1 MEEHHSSIEES
12 SAESRAAMSMSDL
25 LEQWDTVKEVKRGDT
40 VKGTIVSVTP
50 HEVLVDVGAKS
61 EGVVAGRELERLSD
75 EDLAKLK
82 EGDEVAVYVLRP
94 DDDEDGHIWLSVS
107 RAWIEKDWLA
117 AQELYDSGECYTGT
131 VANHNKGGLIV
142 HFGQVRGFV
151 PVSQLES
158 SRGITRSGTEEQW
171 SQLVGEE
178 LRVKIIEIDRERNRL
193 ILSERAAM
201 QEWRKGQKERLLGT
215 LKPGDVVT
223 GRVASLAD
231 FGAFVDLGGAD
242 GLIHLSEISWASVS
256 HPRDVMQVGES
267 VEVYVL
273 QVDTERQRISL
284 SLRRL
289 QPEPWSRVLEKYEIG
304 QLINATITRL
314 ATFGAFARVDE
325 DEIEGLIHVS
335 ELTDANVT
343 HPREVVNEGDSV
355 SVRIIHINPERRR
368 MGLSLKQA
376 EGMVEWEAYQE
387 SDESEESVEESRPV
401 AETVEQPESTD
412 LEQSLEES
420 RPVAEVVEEPELMES
435 EQSLEESRPVAET
448 VEQPGGMESDALSD
462 GGNETSSPVDTESGQ
477 DSGES

>member
-1 MEEHHSSIEES
+1 MEEHLSPIEDISGEG
-12 SAESRAAMSMSDL
+12 RATTSMSDL
-25 LEQWDTVKEVKRGDT
+25 LEQWDTVKAVKRGDT
-40 VKGTIVSVTP
+40 LKGTIVSVTP

-75 EDLAKLK
+75 EDLEKLK

-117 AQELYDSGECYTGT
+117 AQELYDSSECYTGT

-142 HFGQVRGFV
+142 LFGQVRGFV

-178 LRVKIIEIDRERNRL
+178 LRLKIIEIDRDRNRL

-256 HPRDVMQVGES
+256 HPRDVMEVGES

-284 SLRRL
+284 SLKRL

-304 QLINATITRL
+304 ELINATITRL
-314 ATFGAFARVDE
+314 ATFGAFARVEE
-325 DEIEGLIHVS
+325 DEIEGLIHIS
-335 ELTDANVT
+335 ELTDANIT
-343 HPREVVNEGDSV
+343 HPREVVSEGDLV

-376 EGMVEWEAYQE
+376 EGVGEWEVYQA
-387 SDESEESVEESRPV
+387 SEESEHSLEESESED
-401 AETVEQPESTD
+401 ETVEQPEAT
-412 LEQSLEES
+412 
-420 RPVAEVVEEPELMES
+420 
-435 EQSLEESRPVAET
+435 
-448 VEQPGGMESDALSD
+448 ESDALSD
-462 GGNETSSPVDTESGQ
+462 AGEETSSPVDTETGE
-477 DSGES
+477 DSDES

>member
-1 MEEHHSSIEES
+1 
-12 SAESRAAMSMSDL
+12 MSMSDL

-40 VKGTIVSVTP
+40 LKGTIVSVTP

-75 EDLAKLK
+75 EDLDKLK

-94 DDDEDGHIWLSVS
+94 EDDEDGHIWLSVS

-131 VANHNKGGLIV
+131 VTNHNKGGVIV
-142 HFGQVRGFV
+142 LFGQVRGFV

-178 LRVKIIEIDRERNRL
+178 LRVKIIEIDRDRNRL

-201 QEWRKGQKERLLGT
+201 QEWRQGQKERLLAT

-231 FGAFVDLGGAD
+231 FGGFVDLGGAD

-284 SLRRL
+284 SLKRL

-304 QLINATITRL
+304 ELINATITRL

-325 DEIEGLIHVS
+325 DEIEGLIHIS
-335 ELTDANVT
+335 ELTDGNIT
-343 HPREVVNEGDSV
+343 HPREVVTEGDSV

-376 EGMVEWEAYQE
+376 EGVGEWEVYQE
-387 SDESEESVEESRPV
+387 SQESEHSLEEVESE
-401 AETVEQPESTD
+401 AETVEQTE
-412 LEQSLEES
+412 
-420 RPVAEVVEEPELMES
+420 A
-435 EQSLEESRPVAET
+435 
-448 VEQPGGMESDALSD
+448 MESDAVSD
-462 GGNETSSPVDTESGQ
+462 GGEETSSPVDTETGQ
-477 DSGES
+477 DSGESH

>member
-1 MEEHHSSIEES
+1 M
-12 SAESRAAMSMSDL
+12 AEDLSPIGDISGEGRATMSMSDL

-40 VKGTIVSVTP
+40 LKGTIVSVTP

-75 EDLAKLK
+75 EDLDKLK

-94 DDDEDGHIWLSVS
+94 EDDEDGHIWLSVS

-131 VANHNKGGLIV
+131 VTNHNKGGVIV
-142 HFGQVRGFV
+142 LFGQVRGFV

-178 LRVKIIEIDRERNRL
+178 LRVKIIEIDRDRNRL

-201 QEWRKGQKERLLGT
+201 QEWRQGQKERLLAT

-231 FGAFVDLGGAD
+231 FGGFVDLGGAD

-284 SLRRL
+284 SLKRL

-304 QLINATITRL
+304 ELINATITRL

-325 DEIEGLIHVS
+325 DEIEGLIHIS
-335 ELTDANVT
+335 ELTDGNIT
-343 HPREVVNEGDSV
+343 HPREVVTEGDSV

-376 EGMVEWEAYQE
+376 EGVGEWEVYQE
-387 SDESEESVEESRPV
+387 SQESEHSLEEVESE
-401 AETVEQPESTD
+401 AETVEQTE
-412 LEQSLEES
+412 
-420 RPVAEVVEEPELMES
+420 A
-435 EQSLEESRPVAET
+435 
-448 VEQPGGMESDALSD
+448 MESDAVSD
-462 GGNETSSPVDTESGQ
+462 GGEETSSPVDTETGQ
-477 DSGES
+477 DSGESH

>member
-1 MEEHHSSIEES
+1 MEEHHSSIEDS
-12 SAESRAAMSMSDL
+12 SGEGRATMSMSDL

-40 VKGTIVSVTP
+40 LKGTIVSVTP

-75 EDLAKLK
+75 EDLEKLK

-142 HFGQVRGFV
+142 LFGQVRGFV

-178 LRVKIIEIDRERNRL
+178 LRLKIIEIDRDRNRL

-256 HPRDVMQVGES
+256 HPRDMMQVGES

-284 SLRRL
+284 SLKRL

-304 QLINATITRL
+304 QIINATISRL

-325 DEIEGLIHVS
+325 DEIEGLIHIS
-335 ELTDANVT
+335 ELTDANIT
-343 HPREVVNEGDSV
+343 HPREAVNEGDAV

-376 EGMVEWEAYQE
+376 EGVGEWDVYQE
-387 SDESEESVEESRPV
+387 SQD
-401 AETVEQPESTD
+401 
-412 LEQSLEES
+412 
-420 RPVAEVVEEPELMES
+420 S
-435 EQSLEESRPVAET
+435 EQSLEESQSEVEAA
-448 VEQPGGMESDALSD
+448 EQPEAMESDELSD
-462 GGNETSSPVDTESGQ
+462 AGEETSLPVDAETEQ

>member
-1 MEEHHSSIEES
+1 MEEHHLSIEES
-12 SAESRAAMSMSDL
+12 LAEGRVGPSMSDL
-25 LEQWDTVKEVKRGDT
+25 LEHWDTVKAVKRGDT
-40 VKGTIVSVTP
+40 LKGTIVSVTP

-61 EGVVAGRELERLSD
+61 EGVVAGRELERLTE

-82 EGDEVAVYVLRP
+82 EGEEVSVFILRP
-94 DDDEDGHIWLSVS
+94 DDEEDGQIWLSLS

-117 AQELYDSGECYTGT
+117 AQELYDSAECYTGT

-142 HFGQVRGFV
+142 NFGQVRGFV

-171 SQLVGEE
+171 SKLVGEE
-178 LRVKIIEIDRERNRL
+178 LSLKIIEIDRDRNRL

-223 GRVASLAD
+223 GCVASLAD

-267 VEVYVL
+267 VEVFVL
-273 QVDTERQRISL
+273 QVDAERQRISL
-284 SLRRL
+284 SLKRL

-304 QLINATITRL
+304 QIISATITRL
-314 ATFGAFARVDE
+314 ATFGAFARVAE
-325 DEIEGLIHVS
+325 DEIEGLIHIS
-335 ELTDANVT
+335 ELTDGNIT
-343 HPREVVNEGDSV
+343 HPREVVNEGDAV

-376 EGMVEWEAYQE
+376 EDVEEWEVYQQSQGSE
-387 SDESEESVEESRPV
+387 PSLEESQLGV
-401 AETVEQPESTD
+401 ETVEQPE
-412 LEQSLEES
+412 
-420 RPVAEVVEEPELMES
+420 A
-435 EQSLEESRPVAET
+435 
-448 VEQPGGMESDALSD
+448 MESDALSD
-462 GGNETSSPVDTESGQ
+462 AGDETSSPVDSETGQ
-477 DSGES
+477 DAGEETSSPVDSEAGQDAGEPE

>member
-1 MEEHHSSIEES
+1 MGEQHISIEDS
-12 SAESRAAMSMSDL
+12 SAMSMSDL
-25 LEQWDTVKEVKRGDT
+25 LEQWDTVKEVKRGNILS
-40 VKGTIVSVTP
+40 GTIVSVTP

-75 EDLAKLK
+75 EDLEELK
-82 EGDEVAVYVLRP
+82 EGNEVSVYVLRP

-107 RAWIEKDWLA
+107 RAWIEKDWVA
-117 AQELYDSGECYTGT
+117 AQELYDSSECYTGT

-142 HFGQVRGFV
+142 LFGQVRGFV

-178 LRVKIIEIDRERNRL
+178 LQLKIIEIDRERNRL

-201 QEWRKGQKERLLGT
+201 QEWRKGQKERLLAT

-242 GLIHLSEISWASVS
+242 GLVHLSEISWASVS

-273 QVDTERQRISL
+273 QVDTERHRISL
-284 SLRRL
+284 SLKRL

-304 QLINATITRL
+304 QIINATVTRL
-314 ATFGAFARVDE
+314 ATFGAFARLGE

-335 ELTDANVT
+335 ELTDGNIS
-343 HPREVVNEGDSV
+343 HPREVVSEGDIV
-355 SVRIIHINPERRR
+355 ALRIIHINPERRR

-376 EGMVEWEAYQE
+376 EGVGEWEAYQD
-387 SDESEESVEESRPV
+387 SQESEESLEESQSEV
-401 AETVEQPESTD
+401 ETVEELES
-412 LEQSLEES
+412 
-420 RPVAEVVEEPELMES
+420 
-435 EQSLEESRPVAET
+435 
-448 VEQPGGMESDALSD
+448 MESDGLSD
-462 GGNETSSPVDTESGQ
+462 AAEETSPPVDTETGE
-477 DSGES
+477 DSGEP

>member
-1 MEEHHSSIEES
+1 MGEHHTSIEDS
-12 SAESRAAMSMSDL
+12 IAEGRVAMSMSDL

-40 VKGTIVSVTP
+40 LNGTIVSVTP

-82 EGDEVAVYVLRP
+82 EGDEVAVYVVRP
-94 DDDEDGHIWLSVS
+94 DDDEDGHIWLSLS

-142 HFGQVRGFV
+142 LFGQVRGFV

-178 LRVKIIEIDRERNRL
+178 LRLKIIEIDRHRNRL

-231 FGAFVDLGGAD
+231 FGAFVDLGGAVRYSYVD
-242 GLIHLSEISWASVS
+242 FYKFSSDRQDIEPVEHIYNHFIEPTFFVRVGYKYVKWHFQYSLAFGLRE
-256 HPRDVMQVGES
+256 ES
-267 VEVYVL
+267 PFDYKIN
-273 QVDTERQRISL
+273 RISIGL
-284 SLRRL
+284 TF
-289 QPEPWSRVLEKYEIG
+289 KYNILG
-304 QLINATITRL
+304 KN
-314 ATFGAFARVDE
+314 F
-325 DEIEGLIHVS
+325 
-335 ELTDANVT
+335 
-343 HPREVVNEGDSV
+343 
-355 SVRIIHINPERRR
+355 
-368 MGLSLKQA
+368 
-376 EGMVEWEAYQE
+376 
-387 SDESEESVEESRPV
+387 
-401 AETVEQPESTD
+401 
-412 LEQSLEES
+412 
-420 RPVAEVVEEPELMES
+420 
-435 EQSLEESRPVAET
+435 
-448 VEQPGGMESDALSD
+448 
-462 GGNETSSPVDTESGQ
+462 
-477 DSGES
+477 

>member
-1 MEEHHSSIEES
+1 M
-12 SAESRAAMSMSDL
+12 AEDLSPIGDISGEGRATMSMSDL

-40 VKGTIVSVTP
+40 LKGTIVSVTP

-75 EDLAKLK
+75 EDLDKLK

-94 DDDEDGHIWLSVS
+94 EDDEDGHIWLSVS

-131 VANHNKGGLIV
+131 VTNHNKGGVIV
-142 HFGQVRGFV
+142 LFGQVRGFV

-178 LRVKIIEIDRERNRL
+178 LRVKIIEIDRDRNRL

-201 QEWRKGQKERLLGT
+201 QEWRQGQKERLLAT

-231 FGAFVDLGGAD
+231 FGGFVDLGGAD

-284 SLRRL
+284 SLKRL

-304 QLINATITRL
+304 ELINATITRL

-325 DEIEGLIHVS
+325 DEIEGLIHIS
-335 ELTDANVT
+335 ELTDGNIT
-343 HPREVVNEGDSV
+343 HPREVVTEGDSV

-376 EGMVEWEAYQE
+376 EGVCEWEVYQE
-387 SDESEESVEESRPV
+387 SQESEHSLEEVESE
-401 AETVEQPESTD
+401 AETVEQTE
-412 LEQSLEES
+412 
-420 RPVAEVVEEPELMES
+420 A
-435 EQSLEESRPVAET
+435 
-448 VEQPGGMESDALSD
+448 MESDAVSD
-462 GGNETSSPVDTESGQ
+462 GGEETSSPVDTETGQ
-477 DSGES
+477 DSGESH

>member
-1 MEEHHSSIEES
+1 MEEHHSSIEDGF
-12 SAESRAAMSMSDL
+12 ADGRAAMSMSDL
-25 LEQWDTVKEVKRGDT
+25 LEQWDTAKEVKRGDT
-40 VKGTIVSVTP
+40 LKGTIVSVTP

-94 DDDEDGHIWLSVS
+94 GDDEDGHIWLSLS

-117 AQELYDSGECYTGT
+117 AQDLYDSGECYTGT

-178 LRVKIIEIDRERNRL
+178 LRVKIIEIDRDRNRL

-201 QEWRKGQKERLLGT
+201 QEWRNGQKERLLGT
-215 LKPGDVVT
+215 LKAGDVVP

-284 SLRRL
+284 SLKRL
-289 QPEPWSRVLEKYEIG
+289 QPEPWSGVLEKYEIG
-304 QLINATITRL
+304 QMINATITRL
-314 ATFGAFARVDE
+314 ANFGAFARVDE
-325 DEIEGLIHVS
+325 DEIEGLIHIS
-335 ELTDANVT
+335 ELTDGNIT
-343 HPREVVNEGDSV
+343 HPREVVNQGDSV

-376 EGMVEWEAYQE
+376 EGVGEWEAYQE
-387 SDESEESVEESRPV
+387 SQEPEESLEGSQSEVEP
-401 AETVEQPESTD
+401 VEQPE
-412 LEQSLEES
+412 
-420 RPVAEVVEEPELMES
+420 A
-435 EQSLEESRPVAET
+435 
-448 VEQPGGMESDALSD
+448 MESDEFSD
-462 GGNETSSPVDTESGQ
+462 TGEETSSPVDTESGQ
-477 DSGES
+477 DAGES